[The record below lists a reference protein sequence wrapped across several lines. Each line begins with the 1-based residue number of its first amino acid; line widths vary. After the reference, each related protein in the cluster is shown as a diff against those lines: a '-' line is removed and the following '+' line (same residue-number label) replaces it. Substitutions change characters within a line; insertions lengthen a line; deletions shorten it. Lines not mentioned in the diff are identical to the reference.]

1 MPPPRALALL
11 LALCPLTAAANP
23 AARFQQLEQ
32 LLPTPNPQRNAA
44 GAPGPAYWQN
54 RADHVIEATLDE
66 TTHRLS
72 GQARITYHNASPDA
86 LDYLWLQLDP
96 NFFARGA
103 AARELPRT
111 PPESG
116 RMSYRTLQELLVA
129 ETYHSDLRLRDL
141 RDGEGRALAHV
152 IHGTMLRVDL
162 PAPLPPGGRFTL
174 ALGWDYQLNPST
186 GGASRTCYEVF
197 PDGHALY
204 AVAQWF
210 PRLVAYTDYA
220 GWQHQ
225 QYLGSGEFTLEF
237 GDYDVRL
244 TVPADHIVTA
254 TGELRNPA
262 AVLSPA
268 QRERLRAAE
277 TAPRPMFIVTPEE
290 AEAAAKG
297 RATGTRTW
305 HFTARNVRDFAFA
318 SSRRFVW
325 DAQGAPGHHHEG
337 RPVLA
342 MSLYPR
348 EAMPLWDRY
357 STAAIVHTLDVYGR
371 LAFPY
376 PYPVAISVNAPV
388 GGGME
393 YPMICFNRPRPEADG
408 TYPKRTKY
416 GLIGVVIHEVGHN
429 WFPMIVNSDERQW
442 TWLDE
447 GLNSFLQLVAQE
459 EWEQDYPQ
467 RRDARLLRD
476 YLRRPGR
483 VPVMTQ
489 SDSIVDLSNN
499 AYHQPAVALNLLRD
513 VVLGRERFDHAFRTF
528 SRRWQFKRPTP
539 ADFFRTMED
548 ASGTDLD
555 WFWRGWFYSTDHV
568 DLAIE
573 QVRWLQL
580 DRRDPAVEKPR
591 AEAERRARP
600 VTTTRALN
608 ASLPKRVDRHP
619 ELRDFYDGHDDAT
632 VLPSERARHEALVK
646 ELAAEN
652 LDPALLRTPR
662 NFYLLEF
669 TNRGGIVMPLPLRL
683 EYTDG
688 TVEERL
694 LGAEI
699 WRHDT
704 TRCSKLILTTKEL
717 RAVTLDPR
725 DELADGDLENNFWP
739 RRLVRTPFQLYKEDA
754 ERNPMRELRTP
765 PAPPAAP

>member
-1 MPPPRALALL
+1 
-11 LALCPLTAAANP
+11 
-23 AARFQQLEQ
+23 
-32 LLPTPNPQRNAA
+32 
-44 GAPGPAYWQN
+44 
-54 RADHVIEATLDE
+54 
-66 TTHRLS
+66 
-72 GQARITYHNASPDA
+72 
-86 LDYLWLQLDP
+86 
-96 NFFARGA
+96 
-103 AARELPRT
+103 
-111 PPESG
+111 
-116 RMSYRTLQELLVA
+116 
-129 ETYHSDLRLRDL
+129 
-141 RDGEGRALAHV
+141 
-152 IHGTMLRVDL
+152 
-162 PAPLPPGGRFTL
+162 
-174 ALGWDYQLNPST
+174 
-186 GGASRTCYEVF
+186 
-197 PDGHALY
+197 
-204 AVAQWF
+204 
-210 PRLVAYTDYA
+210 
-220 GWQHQ
+220 
-225 QYLGSGEFTLEF
+225 
-237 GDYDVRL
+237 
-244 TVPADHIVTA
+244 
-254 TGELRNPA
+254 
-262 AVLSPA
+262 
-268 QRERLRAAE
+268 
-277 TAPRPMFIVTPEE
+277 
-290 AEAAAKG
+290 
-297 RATGTRTW
+297 
-305 HFTARNVRDFAFA
+305 
-318 SSRRFVW
+318 
-325 DAQGAPGHHHEG
+325 
-337 RPVLA
+337 
-342 MSLYPR
+342 
-348 EAMPLWDRY
+348 
-357 STAAIVHTLDVYGR
+357 
-371 LAFPY
+371 
-376 PYPVAISVNAPV
+376 
-388 GGGME
+388 
-393 YPMICFNRPRPEADG
+393 
-408 TYPKRTKY
+408 
-416 GLIGVVIHEVGHN
+416 
-429 WFPMIVNSDERQW
+429 
-442 TWLDE
+442 
-447 GLNSFLQLVAQE
+447 
-459 EWEQDYPQ
+459 
-467 RRDARLLRD
+467 
-476 YLRRPGR
+476 
-483 VPVMTQ
+483 MTQ

-632 VLPSERARHEALVK
+632 VLPSERAKHEALVK